1 MINLLPPELASGYRY
16 ARRNVVLQKWV
27 LALAVALIGLL
38 ALGTYAM
45 LTLHQSTVSYNNQ
58 VSSMTKQLSQ
68 EHLEATE
75 KKVQDISSSL
85 KLAVQVL
92 SKEVLFSKLIQ
103 QIGAVMPS
111 GTVLSGLTINQLN
124 SAINLTVLSTDY
136 TTATQA
142 QVNLSNPSNQ
152 IFSKVDIN
160 SIKCGGGSNNNS
172 AYPCQTELTAL
183 FNQNNPFL
191 FINEGNKP

>member
-103 QIGAVMPS
+103 QIGAVM
-111 GTVLSGLTINQLN
+111 
-124 SAINLTVLSTDY
+124 
-136 TTATQA
+136 
-142 QVNLSNPSNQ
+142 
-152 IFSKVDIN
+152 
-160 SIKCGGGSNNNS
+160 
-172 AYPCQTELTAL
+172 
-183 FNQNNPFL
+183 
-191 FINEGNKP
+191 